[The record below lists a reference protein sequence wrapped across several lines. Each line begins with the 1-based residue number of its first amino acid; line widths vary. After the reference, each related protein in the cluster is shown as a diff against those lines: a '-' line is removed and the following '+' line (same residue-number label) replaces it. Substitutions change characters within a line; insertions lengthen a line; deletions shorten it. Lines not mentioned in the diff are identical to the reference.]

1 MTWYA
6 LVYLAVLVAFGI
18 YSAYDDI
25 RDRVA
30 AWYVLVDGAVTL
42 LWIYFLFAYYYPHI
56 ALAGPVLLVL
66 LAFAVVWTIFDVRRE
81 LQGVWRDRHLS
92 DDPELS
98 PRLNLWVDRGVEAF
112 GVAFGVML
120 GAPAIIAAMAVVRR
134 AL

>member
-1 MTWYA
+1 MIAYA
-6 LVYLAVLVAFGI
+6 GMLGAFGL

-42 LWIYFLFAYYYPHI
+42 LWIYFLFAYYYSHI
-56 ALAGPVLLVL
+56 ALAGPVLLVP
-66 LAFAVVWTIFDVRRE
+66 LAFAIVWTIFDVRRE
-81 LQGVWRDRHLS
+81 LQGVWRNRHLS

-120 GAPAIIAAMAVVRR
+120 GAPAIIGAIAVVRR
-134 AL
+134 AI